1 MIQNHQDTMLQSKN
15 KIEQRWLQYCSS
27 LYKDPGGQHQMVQE
41 LEDITLS
48 GNNETADILYSEMLA
63 AIHTLKRNKCPL
75 SDSIT
80 ANMLQ
85 AGANP

>member
-1 MIQNHQDTMLQSKN
+1 
-15 KIEQRWLQYCSS
+15 
-27 LYKDPGGQHQMVQE
+27 MVQE